1 MHGDGYSTGCWRHG
15 APLCSTRT
23 LWRCHADS
31 QAVIGKKSGELISV
45 SPDATVF
52 QALQVMAE
60 QDIGA
65 VLVMDMGDVLGIFS
79 ERDYARRIV
88 LQGRT
93 SAGTKVRDIMT
104 SKVVYVGPQ
113 QSVAECMALMTDKHF
128 RHLPVMDAGRVIG
141 MLSIG
146 DLVRA
151 TIEEQQLVI
160 EQLVNYIR
168 A

>member
-1 MHGDGYSTGCWRHG
+1 MQTVRQLL
-15 APLCSTRT
+15 A
-23 LWRCHADS
+23 
-31 QAVIGKKSGELISV
+31 QKKGGLITV
-45 SPDATVF
+45 GPDATVF
-52 QALQVMAE
+52 QALQIMAE
-60 QDIGA
+60 HDIGA

-104 SKVVYVGPQ
+104 SKVVYVRPEQ
-113 QSVAECMALMTDKHF
+113 TVAECMALMTEKRF
-128 RHLPVMDAGRVIG
+128 RHLPVLEEDKVLGL
-141 MLSIG
+141 LSIG

-151 TIEEQQLVI
+151 TIDEQQFVI

>member
-1 MHGDGYSTGCWRHG
+1 MQTVRQLLDN
-15 APLCSTRT
+15 
-23 LWRCHADS
+23 
-31 QAVIGKKSGELISV
+31 KSAELIHIG
-45 SPDATVF
+45 PDATVF
-52 QALQVMAE
+52 QALQLMAE
-60 QDIGA
+60 HDIGA

-104 SKVVYVGPQ
+104 SKVVYVSPE
-113 QSVAECMALMTDKHF
+113 QSVAECMALMTEKHF
-128 RHLPVMDAGRVIG
+128 RHLPVMENGKVVG

-151 TIEEQQLVI
+151 TIEEQQFVI

>member
-1 MHGDGYSTGCWRHG
+1 MQTVRQLLAGKTST
-15 APLCSTRT
+15 LIT
-23 LWRCHADS
+23 
-31 QAVIGKKSGELISV
+31 IG
-45 SPDATVF
+45 PDATVF
-52 QALQVMAE
+52 QALQIMAE
-60 QDIGA
+60 HDIGA
-65 VLVMDMGDVLGIFS
+65 VLVMDMGDILGIFS

-93 SAGTKVRDIMT
+93 SAGTKIRDIMT
-104 SKVVYVGPQ
+104 SKVVYVTPDQTVGQ
-113 QSVAECMALMTDKHF
+113 CMALMTEKRF
-128 RHLPVMDAGRVIG
+128 RHLPVIEDEKVLG

-151 TIEEQQLVI
+151 TIEEQQFVI

>member
-1 MHGDGYSTGCWRHG
+1 MQTVRQ
-15 APLCSTRT
+15 L
-23 LWRCHADS
+23 LE
-31 QAVIGKKSGELISV
+31 KKSGELISV

-52 QALQVMAE
+52 QALQIMAE

-128 RHLPVMDAGRVIG
+128 RHLPVMEAGHVIG

>member
-1 MHGDGYSTGCWRHG
+1 MQTVRQLLDN
-15 APLCSTRT
+15 
-23 LWRCHADS
+23 
-31 QAVIGKKSGELISV
+31 KSVELIHIG
-45 SPDATVF
+45 PDATVF
-52 QALQVMAE
+52 QALQLMAE
-60 QDIGA
+60 HDIGA

-104 SKVVYVGPQ
+104 SKVVYVSPE
-113 QSVAECMALMTDKHF
+113 QSVAECMALMTEKHF
-128 RHLPVMDAGRVIG
+128 RHLPVMESGKVVG

-151 TIEEQQLVI
+151 TIEEQQFVI

>member
-1 MHGDGYSTGCWRHG
+1 MQTVRQ
-15 APLCSTRT
+15 LLVQKR
-23 LWRCHADS
+23 
-31 QAVIGKKSGELISV
+31 SGLITV
-45 SPDATVF
+45 GPDATVF
-52 QALQVMAE
+52 QALQIMAE
-60 QDIGA
+60 HDIGA
-65 VLVMDMGDVLGIFS
+65 VLVMDMGDVLGVFS

-104 SKVVYVGPQ
+104 SKVVYVTPEQ
-113 QSVAECMALMTDKHF
+113 TVADCMALMTEKRF
-128 RHLPVMDAGRVIG
+128 RHLPVLEDDKVLGL
-141 MLSIG
+141 LSIG

-151 TIEEQQLVI
+151 TIDEQQFVI

>member
-1 MHGDGYSTGCWRHG
+1 MQTVRQ
-15 APLCSTRT
+15 LLER
-23 LWRCHADS
+23 
-31 QAVIGKKSGELISV
+31 KSGELISV

-113 QSVAECMALMTDKHF
+113 QSVAECMALMTEKHF
-128 RHLPVMDAGRVIG
+128 RHLPVMEAGRVIG

>member
-1 MHGDGYSTGCWRHG
+1 MQTVRQ
-15 APLCSTRT
+15 LLER
-23 LWRCHADS
+23 
-31 QAVIGKKSGELISV
+31 KSGELISV

>member
-1 MHGDGYSTGCWRHG
+1 MQTVRQLLLHKR
-15 APLCSTRT
+15 
-23 LWRCHADS
+23 
-31 QAVIGKKSGELISV
+31 SGLITV
-45 SPDATVF
+45 GPDATVF
-52 QALQVMAE
+52 QALQIMAE
-60 QDIGA
+60 HDIGA

-104 SKVVYVGPQ
+104 SKVVYVTPE
-113 QSVAECMALMTDKHF
+113 QSVAECMALMTDKRF
-128 RHLPVMDAGRVIG
+128 RHLPVLEDDKVLGL
-141 MLSIG
+141 LSIG

-151 TIEEQQLVI
+151 TIDEQQFVI
-160 EQLVNYIR
+160 DQLVNYIR

>member
-1 MHGDGYSTGCWRHG
+1 MQTVRQ
-15 APLCSTRT
+15 LLVQKR
-23 LWRCHADS
+23 
-31 QAVIGKKSGELISV
+31 SGLITV
-45 SPDATVF
+45 GPDATVF
-52 QALQVMAE
+52 QALQIMAE
-60 QDIGA
+60 HDIGA

-104 SKVVYVGPQ
+104 SKVVYVTPEQ
-113 QSVAECMALMTDKHF
+113 TVADCMALMTEKRF
-128 RHLPVMDAGRVIG
+128 RHLPVLEDDKVLGL
-141 MLSIG
+141 LSIG

-151 TIEEQQLVI
+151 TIDEQQFVI

>member
-1 MHGDGYSTGCWRHG
+1 MQTVRQ
-15 APLCSTRT
+15 LLER
-23 LWRCHADS
+23 
-31 QAVIGKKSGELISV
+31 KSGELISV

-52 QALQVMAE
+52 QALQIMAE

-128 RHLPVMDAGRVIG
+128 RHLPVMEAGRVIG

>member
-1 MHGDGYSTGCWRHG
+1 MHTVRQLLNEK
-15 APLCSTRT
+15 AER
-23 LWRCHADS
+23 
-31 QAVIGKKSGELISV
+31 QLISV

-52 QALQVMAE
+52 QALQIMAD
-60 QDIGA
+60 QDVGA
-65 VLVMDMGDVLGIFS
+65 LLVMELGDVVGIFS

-93 SAGTKVRDIMT
+93 SVTTPVREIMT
-104 SKVVYVGPQ
+104 SKVIYVKPDNTLQ
-113 QSVAECMALMTDKHF
+113 ECMALMTERHF
-128 RHLPVMDAGRVIG
+128 RHLPVLEDGLVVG

-151 TIEEQQLVI
+151 TIAQQQLTI
-160 EQLVNYIR
+160 EQLVQYIQN

>member
-1 MHGDGYSTGCWRHG
+1 MQTVRQLLNEKVQR
-15 APLCSTRT
+15 A
-23 LWRCHADS
+23 
-31 QAVIGKKSGELISV
+31 LISV
-45 SPDATVF
+45 DPDFTVY

-60 QDIGA
+60 NDVGA
-65 VLVMDMGDVLGIFS
+65 VLVMTRGSVAGIFS

-93 SAGTKVRDIMT
+93 SVTTPVRDIMT
-104 SKVVYVGPQ
+104 SKVVYVEPENTVQ
-113 QSVAECMALMTDKHF
+113 ECMALMTDKHI
-128 RHLPVMDAGRVIG
+128 RHLPVLEDGLVVG

-151 TIEEQQLVI
+151 TIIQQQLEI
-160 EQLVNYIR
+160 DQLVHYIQS

>member
-1 MHGDGYSTGCWRHG
+1 MQTVRQ
-15 APLCSTRT
+15 L
-23 LWRCHADS
+23 LE
-31 QAVIGKKSGELISV
+31 KKSGELISV

>member
-1 MHGDGYSTGCWRHG
+1 MQTVRQLLVQKRSC
-15 APLCSTRT
+15 
-23 LWRCHADS
+23 
-31 QAVIGKKSGELISV
+31 LISV

-52 QALQVMAE
+52 QALQIMAE

-128 RHLPVMDAGRVIG
+128 RHLPVMEAGRVIG